1 MGILHLSIFK
11 DCTRKDVCIALY
23 VIASSPPK
31 SGEVLGRSLQPLV
44 LERFLRPREG
54 EGPN

>member
-1 MGILHLSIFK
+1 MGILHLSVLK

-23 VIASSPPK
+23 VIASPPK

-44 LERFLRPREG
+44 LERFLRPREV